1 MRRLVFFL
9 VILTVIRKEK
19 IIENSGIEFMEKVT
33 EQYKGKM
40 QVGNLTLLVFTR
52 RLNSSLPA
60 FLKAL
65 DPIPHRTAVSDS
77 SLMDSFICIQA
88 NFNFF
93 VGSKPGDEYL
103 VRTKTETNKFRSLA
117 DVKDEIILSSI

>member
-1 MRRLVFFL
+1 
-9 VILTVIRKEK
+9 VIRKEK

-60 FLKAL
+60 FLKTL

-77 SLMDSFICIQA
+77 SLMDLFLFMQA
-88 NFNFF
+88 NFKFF

>member
-65 DPIPHRTAVSDS
+65 DPMPHRTAVSDS
-77 SLMDSFICIQA
+77 SFMDSILLLQ
-88 NFNFF
+88 
-93 VGSKPGDEYL
+93 
-103 VRTKTETNKFRSLA
+103 
-117 DVKDEIILSSI
+117 VKY